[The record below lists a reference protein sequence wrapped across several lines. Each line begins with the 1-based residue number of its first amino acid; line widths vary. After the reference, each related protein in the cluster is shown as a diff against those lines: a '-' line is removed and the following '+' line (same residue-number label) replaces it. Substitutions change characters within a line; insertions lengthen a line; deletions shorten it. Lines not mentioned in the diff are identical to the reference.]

1 MSVATA
7 SRFRFLPL
15 PERFI
20 VLADPS
26 PKLSASLEEVVE
38 AIWRSEKAERGAKLF
53 NGTLFS
59 VEEISGLTVKGRF
72 IEYRRF
78 VAQLRRPE
86 LFASLQVRPL
96 AVTGL
101 LQNAE
106 GIFFGQRDSGMAQQ
120 ANCWELIPAGGIDAS
135 TLTVSGEIVP
145 AEQILHELKEE
156 VGLERSAIARQRL
169 VAFCEEPEHRVF
181 DLVWELE
188 TALDSSA
195 VKAAHSLLENP
206 EHVELVCAPWSDLG
220 TFLADGRRVFAAGN
234 RELMS
239 QLALPKGQM

>member
-1 MSVATA
+1 VSAATA
-7 SRFRFLPL
+7 SRCRFLPL

-20 VLADPS
+20 VLATPS
-26 PKLSASLEEVVE
+26 PKLPGSLEAEVE
-38 AIWRSEKAERGAKLF
+38 AIWCSEKARRGAKLF

-59 VEEISGLTVKGRF
+59 VEEVSSSTVSGRL

-78 VAQLRRPE
+78 LAQLRRPE
-86 LFASLQVRPL
+86 LFESLQVRPL

-106 GIFFGQRDSGMAQQ
+106 GIFFGYRDSGMAQQ

-135 TLTVSGEIVP
+135 TLTANSEVLP
-145 AEQILHELKEE
+145 DEQILRELKEE
-156 VGLERSAIARQRL
+156 VGLDRSLIVRQRL

-195 VKAAHSLLENP
+195 VQAAHSRLEHP
-206 EHVELVCAPWSDLG
+206 EHVDLVCAAWNDLE
-220 TFLADGRRVFAAGN
+220 TFLADGRRSFAAGN

-239 QLALPKGQM
+239 HLALHKGQM

>member
-1 MSVATA
+1 MSAATA
-7 SRFRFLPL
+7 SRFRFLLL

-20 VLADPS
+20 VLATPS
-26 PKLSASLEEVVE
+26 PKLPASLEDEVE
-38 AIWRSEKAERGAKLF
+38 AIWRSEKERRGAKLF

-59 VEEISGLTVKGRF
+59 VEEVSGSTVSGRL

-78 VAQLRRPE
+78 IAQLRRPE

-106 GIFFGQRDSGMAQQ
+106 GIFFGYRDSGMAQQ
-120 ANCWELIPAGGIDAS
+120 ANCWELIPAGGVDAS
-135 TLTVSGEIVP
+135 TLTTNGEVLP
-145 AEQILHELKEE
+145 DEQILDELKEE
-156 VGLERSAIARQRL
+156 VGLDRSVIARQRL

-195 VKAAHSLLENP
+195 VKAAHSRLEHP
-206 EHVELVCAPWSDLG
+206 EHVDLVCAAWNDLE
-220 TFLADGRRVFAAGN
+220 TFLADGRRPFAAGN
-234 RELMS
+234 RELIS
-239 QLALPKGQM
+239 HLALHKRQM